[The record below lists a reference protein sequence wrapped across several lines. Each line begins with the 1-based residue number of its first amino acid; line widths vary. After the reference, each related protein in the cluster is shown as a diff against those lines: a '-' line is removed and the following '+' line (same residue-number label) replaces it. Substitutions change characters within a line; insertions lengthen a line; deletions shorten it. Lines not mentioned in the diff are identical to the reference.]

1 MNSLKFLKGATCY
14 ANTGPNPLDKKF
26 FRIMLRRENRIRL
39 KELLTL
45 EADGKAIPG
54 DIDPDGECFWRMVK
68 MMEGAEY
75 GAPYQ
80 VGNFASWLRLYRKPK
95 GGKRKG
101 AGRKKGGG
109 KGRVQQSRSICLSL
123 EDWGLFDRLC
133 NERSR
138 GRFIVKLLKACE
150 LQSA

>member
-1 MNSLKFLKGATCY
+1 
-14 ANTGPNPLDKKF
+14 
-26 FRIMLRRENRIRL
+26 MLRRENRIRL
-39 KELLTL
+39 KELYTL

-54 DIDPDGECFWRMVK
+54 EINPDGECFWRTVK
-68 MMEGAEY
+68 NVEGAEY
-75 GAPYQ
+75 GAPYL

-123 EDWGLFDRLC
+123 EDWALFDRLC

-138 GRFIVKLLKACE
+138 GRFVVKLLKQYE
-150 LQSA
+150 LEQK